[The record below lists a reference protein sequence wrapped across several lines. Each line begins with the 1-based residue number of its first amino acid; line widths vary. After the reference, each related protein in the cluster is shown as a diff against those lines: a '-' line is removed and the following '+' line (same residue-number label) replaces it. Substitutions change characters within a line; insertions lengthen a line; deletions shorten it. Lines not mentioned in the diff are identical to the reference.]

1 MFYVPVK
8 YRKVFLGVASIF
20 SKVKMP
26 NVIAVPTIL
35 KSLDLESTFIN
46 ISK

>member
-1 MFYVPVK
+1 
-8 YRKVFLGVASIF
+8 
-20 SKVKMP
+20 MP

-46 ISK
+46 ISKWQIYNFTCIIIIYFWFNRVYFG